1 MKKKKSGE
9 VRRKLGEWVTLRP
22 REESVS
28 GSRSWSIKLHV
39 AKSLSK
45 MEAQVCPLGLATS
58 GYR

>member
-1 MKKKKSGE
+1 MKKKKSSE

-28 GSRSWSIKLHV
+28 GSRSWSIKLRI

-45 MEAQVCPLGLATS
+45 MEAQVCPLGLAAS

>member
-1 MKKKKSGE
+1 M
-9 VRRKLGEWVTLRP
+9 TLRP

-28 GSRSWSIKLHV
+28 GSRSWSIKLRI

-45 MEAQVCPLGLATS
+45 MEAQVCPLGLAAS